1 MLFEGVEKLHKKY
14 SIEIPKE
21 YNDFILKTEMDDYYG
36 KKIKLNDK
44 EYEIG
49 HFLKTGE
56 SSTDLFEWYLLRD
69 PKYKDYLTIAFCIY
83 DEEIA
88 IKVRGEN
95 KGKVVLMI
103 INDDE
108 HIEEFEDETEEVS
121 YKIIDIADNFAEFKN
136 KIS

>member
-1 MLFEGVEKLHKKY
+1 MLFEGIEKLQKKY

-21 YNDFILKTEMDDYYG
+21 YNDFILKTEMHDYYG
-36 KKIKLNDK
+36 KKIKFNNK

-56 SSTDLFEWYLLRD
+56 SSTALFEWYLLRD
-69 PKYKDYLTIAFCIY
+69 PKYKDYLTVAFCIY

-88 IKVRGEN
+88 IKVSGEN

-121 YKIIDIADNFAEFKN
+121 YKIIDIADNFTEFKN

>member
-1 MLFEGVEKLHKKY
+1 MFECIKKIEDKY
-14 SIEIPKE
+14 KIEIPKA
-21 YNDFILKTEMDDYYG
+21 YKNFILKTEMHDYYG
-36 KKIKLNDK
+36 KKFNIDNQD
-44 EYEIG
+44 YQIG
-49 HFLKTGE
+49 HFLKKGE

-69 PKYKDYLTIAFCIY
+69 PEYKDYLTIAFCIY

-121 YKIIDIADNFAEFKN
+121 YKIIDIADNFTEFKN